1 MASKEFFSLKEVYL
15 RGIQKEDFT
24 EGLFYWA
31 NDQEVT
37 QYMVTGLKPSTK
49 EGMEKLY
56 NDTIS
61 SIQGGTEVVF
71 AIVERQSGKNIG
83 IVGLYQINQQ
93 VRSVEFR
100 ILIGDKSF
108 WRKGIGTECT
118 NILVDYA
125 FRNLNLNKVWL
136 GVNEENLGAVKS
148 YEKAGFFREG
158 KLRQEVY
165 RNNKYYDA
173 IRMSL
178 LRNEWEK
185 LSRNIFTQ

>member
-15 RGIQKEDFT
+15 RGIQKEDFI
-24 EGLFYWA
+24 EGLSYWA

-37 QYMVTGLKPSTK
+37 HYMVTGLKPSTK

-61 SIQGGTEVVF
+61 SILNGTEVVF
-71 AIVERQSGKNIG
+71 TLVDKQSGKAIG
-83 IVGLYQINQQ
+83 IVGLYQINSQ
-93 VRSVEFR
+93 VRSAEFR
-100 ILIGDKSF
+100 ILIGDKNF
-108 WRKGIGTECT
+108 WGKGIGTECT

-148 YEKAGFFREG
+148 YEKAGFVKEG

-173 IRMSL
+173 IRMSI
-178 LRNEWEK
+178 LRSEWEK
-185 LSRNIFTQ
+185 MPRIAVTS

>member
-31 NDQEVT
+31 NDDEVT
-37 QYMVTGLKPSTK
+37 HYMVTGLKPSVK
-49 EGMEKLY
+49 ELMEKLY
-56 NDTIS
+56 QDTVNNLS
-61 SIQGGTEVVF
+61 NGSEVVF
-71 AIVERQSGKNIG
+71 TIVEKQSGKAIG
-83 IVGLYQINQQ
+83 LAGLYQINQQ
-93 VRSVEFR
+93 VRSAEFR

-108 WRKGIGTECT
+108 WGKGIGTECT

-148 YEKAGFFREG
+148 YEKAGFIKEG
-158 KLRQEVY
+158 KLRQEIY

-173 IRMSL
+173 IRMSI
-178 LRNEWEK
+178 LRSEWEK
-185 LSRNIFTQ
+185 ILRDQQH